1 MMKKHLIIVAGILSV
16 IALIS
21 VQAFIISQIWQQ
33 KDELF
38 RMRYRQLSQEAL
50 DDLER
55 ENRSNGFD
63 TALYFVDYYSSLV
76 LISDEFNSTSGEELK
91 EIKKLVKE
99 EVEGILNDNQYLSSL
114 LSSYFRKHGSDG
126 ELTTSIVINYFDLI
140 DFTTNHTIYVND
152 DYLNNNGDKLKILV
166 NRFINEDNHHRISFD
181 FYIDITGKRATILRE
196 MLISLIMSGLSIV
209 VVVIIFIIAYRNL
222 LEERRHSELKTDFI
236 NNMTHELK
244 TPLSTITVASKTLE
258 LEQVISNRDKI
269 IETARMIG
277 KQSVNL
283 NLLINLILE
292 ISIWERTEFE
302 PEIKQIAVGPIL
314 EDIVESFRAGHRDS
328 ATITS
333 NIILEGISIKADA
346 TYFTTMINNLL
357 GNAIKYSPVNPTVHL
372 EALSDGKEI
381 TISIEDN
388 GIGISKNDQK
398 HIFEKFYRVSH
409 GDIHKTKG
417 LGLGLYYVN
426 RIAASH
432 GGRVELTSQPGRGSK
447 FTVTLQIGRA
457 HV

>member
-1 MMKKHLIIVAGILSV
+1 MKKNLIIVAGILSA
-16 IALIS
+16 IALVS
-21 VQAFIISQIWQQ
+21 VQAFIIGQIWQQ

-38 RMRYRQLSQEAL
+38 RIRYRQLSQEAL
-50 DDLER
+50 DTFER
-55 ENRSNGFD
+55 ENHSNGFD

-76 LISDEFNSTSGEELK
+76 LLSDEFNNSPEEEMQ
-91 EIKKLVKE
+91 EIKRLVLA
-99 EVEGILNDNQYLSSL
+99 EVSGILNNHQYLSSL
-114 LSSYFRKHGSDG
+114 LSAYFRKHGSDG
-126 ELTTSIVINYFDLI
+126 DLTTSIVINYYDLI
-140 DFTTNHTIYVND
+140 DFSTTHTIYVNE
-152 DYLNNNGDKLKILV
+152 DYLNNRGDKLKILV
-166 NRFINEDNHHRISFD
+166 NRFKNEDNHHRISFD
-181 FYIDITGKRATILRE
+181 FYIDITGKRDTILRE
-196 MLISLIMSGLSIV
+196 MLISLIMSGLSII
-209 VVVIIFIIAYRNL
+209 VVIVIFIVAYRNL

-258 LEQVISNRDKI
+258 LEQIITDRNKI

-283 NLLINLILE
+283 NQLINLILE

-302 PEIKQIAVGPIL
+302 PEIKQMAVGPVL
-314 EDIVESFRAGHRDS
+314 EDIVESFRAGHRES

-333 NIILEGISIKADA
+333 NISLEGISIKADA

-357 GNAIKYSPVNPTVHL
+357 GNAIKYAPENPTVHI
-372 EALSDGKEI
+372 EAFSNGKEI
-381 TISIEDN
+381 TISFDDN

-432 GGRVELTSQPGRGSK
+432 GGRVEVASQPGKGSK
-447 FTVTLQIGRA
+447 FTVTLPLQ
-457 HV
+457 